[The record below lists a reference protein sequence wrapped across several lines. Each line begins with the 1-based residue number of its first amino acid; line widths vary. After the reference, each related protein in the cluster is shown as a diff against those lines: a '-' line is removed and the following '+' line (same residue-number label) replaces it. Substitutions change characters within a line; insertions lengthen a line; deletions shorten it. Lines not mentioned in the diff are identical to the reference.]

1 MSIRKISCGDVP
13 PTLWKNGKGL
23 VRDLLHWPNEAQ
35 WQARISVADI
45 DVDAPFSVYED
56 AERWFSVVQ
65 GRGVRL
71 QLPDGWHSVVAE
83 GAAIRFRGED
93 APVCELIDGP
103 TRDLNLMCR
112 RSAGRAEMVAAK
124 PGVPWSSTATLR
136 ALFSADAVT
145 LRDGTSVEQL
155 APFTLAWAEGNAA
168 TWQVEVAMP
177 RPRSWWLAF
186 DAVPR

>member
-1 MSIRKISCGDVP
+1 
-13 PTLWKNGKGL
+13 
-23 VRDLLHWPNEAQ
+23 
-35 WQARISVADI
+35 
-45 DVDAPFSVYED
+45 
-56 AERWFSVVQ
+56 
-65 GRGVRL
+65 
-71 QLPDGWHSVVAE
+71 VVAE

-168 TWQVEVAMP
+168 AWQVEAAMP